1 MRTIPCRHKE
11 KINFLKT
18 HVLRKGE
25 LLEIHGKGVYTLG
38 MMKQAKE
45 ERRRGMRHVKGK
57 TLRYSSERSG
67 RHIRHPRNGG
77 GLRKI
82 GYGY

>member
-1 MRTIPCRHKE
+1 M
-11 KINFLKT
+11 
-18 HVLRKGE
+18 
-25 LLEIHGKGVYTLG
+25 G

-77 GLRKI
+77 GLKENRVWVLIFASRKLK
-82 GYGY
+82 